1 MTSII
6 QRKSPTIFPY
16 RGKWRIQFVDLTGRN
31 RTKTAETKQDAYRE
45 LVRLEQQMALGFL
58 DRPAREVPTLAEW
71 LETWMAARQGEVR
84 ISTHL
89 GFESTIRL
97 HIRPL
102 LGQKKI
108 DGIRVGDI
116 EGAYLALGRSS
127 GLSPATIR
135 KVHAVLSQSFA
146 MALRYGYVARNPMAE
161 VRLPQV
167 RTTPKRVLTAVEVRR
182 VLDSAS
188 GMRDDSYPRF
198 LLALRLGMRQGECL
212 ALTWDDIDLAARVV
226 RVTKSVDVIPGRG
239 VVVSPPKS
247 AQSYRQVPMDNE
259 TWEAFVRLRAGLV
272 GPLEGASLVF
282 ASARGVYRNARVDY
296 DNWRRLL
303 ALAGVRPVKLH
314 DARHAAATLML
325 ESGADARSIQLLL
338 GHSSPGFT
346 MATYVHPRHEGLRDV
361 LERAADLAGPL
372 GRD

>member
-1 MTSII
+1 MSSII

-16 RGKWRIQFVDLTGRN
+16 RGKWRIQYVDLTGRS

-58 DRPAREVPTLAEW
+58 ERPTREVPTLAQW
-71 LETWMAARQGEVR
+71 LETWMASRKGEVR
-84 ISTHL
+84 ISTYL

-97 HIRPL
+97 HITPL

-108 DGIRVGDI
+108 GDLRVGDI
-116 EGAYLALGRSS
+116 EGAYLKLGQSS

-135 KVHAVLSQSFA
+135 KVHAALSQALA
-146 MALRYGYVARNPMAE
+146 MALRYGYIARNPMSE
-161 VRLPQV
+161 VRLPKA
-167 RTTPKRVLTAVEVRR
+167 RSTPKQVLTAAEVRR
-182 VLDSAS
+182 VLDTAS
-188 GMRDDSYPRF
+188 GIQDDSYARF

-212 ALTWDDIDLAARVV
+212 ALEWDDIDFTARVV

-259 TWEAFVRLRAGLV
+259 TYGAFLQLREGHL
-272 GPLEGASLVF
+272 GPIKGDSLIF
-282 ASARGVYRNARVDY
+282 PSLKGVHRNARVDY

-303 ALAGVRPVKLH
+303 ALAGVRKVKLH

-346 MATYVHPRHEGLRDV
+346 MATYVHPRQAGLRDV
-361 LERAADLAGPL
+361 LERAADFV
-372 GRD
+372 

>member
-1 MTSII
+1 MTTTI

-16 RGKWRIQFVDLTGRN
+16 RGKWRIQYVDLTGRS

-71 LETWMAARQGEVR
+71 LETWIATRQGEVR

-97 HIRPL
+97 HIKPF
-102 LGQKKI
+102 LGHKKI
-108 DGIRVGDI
+108 GDIRVGDV
-116 EGAYLALGRSS
+116 EGVYISLGRSN

-167 RTTPKRVLTAVEVRR
+167 RTKPKKVLTAAEVRR
-182 VLDSAS
+182 VLDTASALP
-188 GMRDDSYPRF
+188 GDPYPRF

-212 ALTWDDIDLAARVV
+212 ALTWDDVDLDARVV

-247 AQSYRQVPMDNE
+247 SQSYRQVPMDSE
-259 TWEAFVRLRAGLV
+259 THQAFAGLRSGQSRSV
-272 GPLEGASLVF
+272 KGDSLVF
-282 ASARGVYRNARVDY
+282 PSLRGTYRNARVDY
-296 DNWRRLL
+296 DSWQRLL
-303 ALAGVRPVKLH
+303 SQSGVRQVKLH

-346 MATYVHPRHEGLRDV
+346 LATYVHPRHEGLRDV
-361 LERAADLAGPL
+361 LERAADL
-372 GRD
+372 GRA